1 LENEKSASVSVRK
14 KLQDIDVQKTTITTD
29 SSGFMPRRILYM
41 MVKNNTGR
49 TLSTIAFNI
58 KTFAPGREIPYLNDD
73 FKYEIPGGIQAGE
86 TLEWQLQPN
95 TFLND
100 EWNRDVPNGII
111 QIKAISFIDSSG
123 STVED
128 PWNSEKDEL
137 MQTYKKFMSN

>member
-1 LENEKSASVSVRK
+1 M
-14 KLQDIDVQKTTITTD
+14 TTD
-29 SSGFMPRRILYM
+29 NSGFLPKRILYM

-58 KTFAPGREIPYLNDD
+58 KTFAPGREVPYLNDD

-86 TLEWQLQPN
+86 TLEWQLEPN

-111 QIKAISFIDSSG
+111 QIKAIACVDPSG
-123 STVED
+123 ATIFQDTWSA
-128 PWNSEKDEL
+128 EKDKL
-137 MQTYKKFMSN
+137 MQTLKEFMKD

>member
-1 LENEKSASVSVRK
+1 MKTATIIIRDEVNIKIEGLELDARK
-14 KLQDIDVQKTTITTD
+14 KLV
-29 SSGFMPRRILYM
+29 
-41 MVKNNTGR
+41 NT
-49 TLSTIAFNI
+49 
-58 KTFAPGREIPYLNDD
+58 